1 MSLFTRFYSLCNEI
15 ETTDRAAKR
24 EYLIFN
30 DNFGILF
37 FAMIILSVKIQP
49 VLVQTNA
56 MHMPYILPKT
66 ERIRS
71 FDYWTWSQVS
81 IGKNERNLTKETRYA
96 SMRPIRFGSST
107 SGNFSG
113 YSIESYGAFFKS
125 CNHNSHLTFDFSIQ
139 LKFEIL
145 LIFLN

>member
-1 MSLFTRFYSLCNEI
+1 MQRYIHKLIRIAATEEFRSTSTRFYSLCNEK

-71 FDYWTWSQVS
+71 FDY
-81 IGKNERNLTKETRYA
+81 
-96 SMRPIRFGSST
+96 
-107 SGNFSG
+107 
-113 YSIESYGAFFKS
+113 
-125 CNHNSHLTFDFSIQ
+125 
-139 LKFEIL
+139 
-145 LIFLN
+145 

>member
-1 MSLFTRFYSLCNEI
+1 MSIFTRFYSLCNEI
-15 ETTDRAAKR
+15 ETTDRGAKR
-24 EYLIFN
+24 EYLIFNDNSITLN

-71 FDYWTWSQVS
+71 FDYWTWSRVS
-81 IGKNERNLTKETRYA
+81 IGKKSADFNK
-96 SMRPIRFGSST
+96 
-107 SGNFSG
+107 GNTVCFHEANQ
-113 YSIESYGAFFKS
+113 IW
-125 CNHNSHLTFDFSIQ
+125 
-139 LKFEIL
+139 KFYIWKLLRLLNWIL
-145 LIFLN
+145 WCFLQVV

>member
-1 MSLFTRFYSLCNEI
+1 MSIFTRFYSLCNEI

-24 EYLIFN
+24 EYLIFS

-71 FDYWTWSQVS
+71 FDY
-81 IGKNERNLTKETRYA
+81 
-96 SMRPIRFGSST
+96 
-107 SGNFSG
+107 
-113 YSIESYGAFFKS
+113 
-125 CNHNSHLTFDFSIQ
+125 
-139 LKFEIL
+139 
-145 LIFLN
+145 

>member
-1 MSLFTRFYSLCNEI
+1 MSIFTRFYSLCNEI

-24 EYLIFN
+24 EYLIFNDNSITLN

-66 ERIRS
+66 ERIRP
-71 FDYWTWSQVS
+71 FDY
-81 IGKNERNLTKETRYA
+81 
-96 SMRPIRFGSST
+96 
-107 SGNFSG
+107 
-113 YSIESYGAFFKS
+113 
-125 CNHNSHLTFDFSIQ
+125 
-139 LKFEIL
+139 
-145 LIFLN
+145 